1 MSDDDHKKSI
11 REIFAGREHLLT
23 PEMLEVIHLLNRKLA
38 WGDRFRVKYHNL
50 VDVIHESVFA
60 SDLFLFLIPE
70 AETLT
75 APDVVRRIMD
85 HLEKGE

>member
-11 REIFAGREHLLT
+11 GEIFAGREHLLT

-60 SDLFLFLIPE
+60 SDLFLIPE
-70 AETLT
+70 AATLT